1 MNSIHKAGGK
11 GRMGKRRK
19 GGNGWIGEQGG
30 ESVNFKK
37 GWGSTIAVLLTGLL
51 LFQVMGCRS
60 PEKQSSSEAMQEDVM
75 FQWPTEKWSTSTPE
89 RQGMDAGKLADADRR
104 IQENYPNIYSLL
116 VVKNGFLVC
125 EHYYQG
131 TRLSDANPVYSVT
144 KSIMSALTGLAIE
157 QKLLPGVDAKLA
169 ELLPETF
176 AGADDA
182 GKKEITVK
190 HALTMSAGLASI
202 DDNYTAFSG
211 SRDWL
216 QYALAKPLANK
227 PGKVFTYNTGLTH
240 FLSAAVAKASGGS
253 TLAYAKQ
260 QLFDRIGISP
270 GNWSRDPMGI
280 EGGGS
285 GLRLTP
291 VDMAKFG
298 YLYLNEGKWDGE
310 QIIPREWV
318 AESITRQI
326 SVNPEVDY
334 GYLFW
339 LTTMKDA
346 AKGQAY
352 ATYRA
357 DGAGGQKIV
366 VVPELDLV
374 AVITANL
381 GDSSR
386 DGSDTEAIIAD
397 FVVPAVK

>member
-1 MNSIHKAGGK
+1 MGKGGK
-11 GRMGKRRK
+11 R
-19 GGNGWIGEQGG
+19 
-30 ESVNFKK
+30 S
-37 GWGSTIAVLLTGLL
+37 IAVLLTGLL
-51 LFQVMGCRS
+51 LVQVMGCRS
-60 PEKQSSSEAMQEDVM
+60 PEKQSPSEAMQEDVM
-75 FQWPTEKWSTSTPE
+75 FQWPTQKWSVSTPE
-89 RQGMDAGKLADADRR
+89 RQGMDAGKLAAADQR
-104 IQENYPNIYSLL
+104 IQENYPNVYSLL
-116 VVKNGFLVC
+116 VVKNGFLVY

-131 TRLSDANPVYSVT
+131 MKPNDANPVYSVT
-144 KSIMSALTGLAIE
+144 KSIMSALTGIAIE
-157 QKLLPGVDAKLA
+157 QKLLPGVDVKLA
-169 ELLPETF
+169 ELLPEIF
-176 AGADDA
+176 ADTDEA
-182 GKKEITVK
+182 GKKDITVK

-202 DDNYTAFSG
+202 DDNYTAYSG
-211 SRDWL
+211 SPDWL
-216 QYALAKPLANK
+216 RYALAKPLANE
-227 PGKVFTYNTGLTH
+227 PGMVFTYNTGLTH

-260 QLFDRIGISP
+260 KLFDRIGISP

-310 QIIPREWV
+310 QIIPRDWV
-318 AESITRQI
+318 AQSITRQI

-346 AKGQAY
+346 VKGRGY

-366 VVPELDLV
+366 IVPELDLV

-386 DGSDTEAIIAD
+386 DKADTEAIIAD
-397 FVVPAVK
+397 YVLPAVK